1 MTRMHAYGVNMND
14 HVKKMIAPIVIT
26 VIAVAYFIVYFTV
39 IIFSTE
45 DFVFKMLM
53 GIVPAVLAVLMIAV
67 CIQRIR
73 EIREGEEDDLGK
85 Y

>member
-1 MTRMHAYGVNMND
+1 MNV

-26 VIAVAYFIVYFTV
+26 VIAVAYFAFYFTV

-45 DFVFKMLM
+45 SFVSKILL
-53 GIVPAVLAVLMIAV
+53 GLVPAATAGVMLGV

-73 EIREGEEDDLGK
+73 EIRGGEEDDLGK